1 MRGSGKMY
9 QVNRLYLTELKTEHL
24 KEPIGIDVKLP
35 RFSWKLYSSKSDTI
49 ISWQWMLL
57 LYM

>member
-1 MRGSGKMY
+1 MY

-24 KEPIGIDVKLP
+24 KKPIGIDVKLP